1 MEYIED
7 SHSKKNI
14 LLLKEEFEQT
24 SEAAWNNLSDEDKL
38 NIFCA
43 ISRKIY
49 QGEIID
55 SGTYRYMLY
64 EIFKFGPEAYMRAQ
78 ISGYLSIHNAIYDSS
93 TLSDLMKKFKDFSL
107 ENGVDEKKLE
117 DFLESNFKY

>member
-14 LLLKEEFEQT
+14 LLLEEEFEQT

-107 ENGVDEKKLE
+107 ENCVDEKKLE

>member
-107 ENGVDEKKLE
+107 ENCVDEKKLE